1 MGYPRPT
8 ASVKGKMK
16 AYDDDEIGDED
27 CPRVVD
33 DSDAASNFSFDA
45 IPREPLTHTI
55 PGCTGDSTSY
65 NVAANL
71 SELFEQSVAVPVF
84 TSSLQEHFGPLDT
97 DFLTPLV
104 TSNAT
109 NRSTSTDPQPRY
121 HLTESSVRRYS
132 NDSMSV
138 FSWEDPAP
146 KPRYYAQAL
155 SPEDTQSLSQG
166 EKNHNLQEWSVTRL
180 IIHHDQRKAL
190 IPQVMPIEE
199 KMSALAEIDHEMQ
212 QSQRAVA
219 NTKEKV
225 RNKLHIPR
233 IRKTTDNTKDEEHSR
248 TQFWQSSQ
256 STYDLRSSM
265 LPPPL
270 PRSTPTAQPEQYE
283 EPRNRRYSH
292 ARAASSGDYFYQP
305 SSPRTSA
312 YNTRRISSLAT
323 SSGPSSSS
331 SSNHVRSPLNQ
342 EVQFRADPATTFDSF
357 LVPHKSGRGEVLAES
372 KNAKKV
378 ETPTASLS
386 PTPKALA
393 KVRRLTKMPSMP
405 LLRKRSSGS

>member
-8 ASVKGKMK
+8 ASAKGKMK
-16 AYDDDEIGDED
+16 ACDDEIGDEN

-33 DSDAASNFSFDA
+33 DSDAASDFSFDA

-55 PGCTGDSTSY
+55 PGCTEDSTSY

-71 SELFEQSVAVPVF
+71 SEPFEQPVAVPVF
-84 TSSLQEHFGPLDT
+84 TSSLQEHFDPLHT
-97 DFLTPLV
+97 DFLTPFV
-104 TSNAT
+104 TSNAP
-109 NRSTSTDPQPRY
+109 NRSPSTSPQPRY
-121 HLTESSVRRYS
+121 RLTDSSAHRYS
-132 NDSMSV
+132 SDSMSLY
-138 FSWEDPAP
+138 SWEQPAP

-155 SPEDTQSLSQG
+155 SVEDLKALARG
-166 EKNHNLQEWSVTRL
+166 EKNHNLQEWSDERL
-180 IIHHDQRKAL
+180 FTHHGDRRGL
-190 IPQVMPIEE
+190 IPQAMPLEE

-219 NTKEKV
+219 KTKEKV
-225 RNKLHIPR
+225 RTKLHIPR
-233 IRKTTDNTKDEEHSR
+233 IKKTTDNAKDEEHVR
-248 TQFWQSSQ
+248 TQFWQSSP
-256 STYDLRSSM
+256 TYDFRSSM

-270 PRSTPTAQPEQYE
+270 PRSTPTAQPEEYE

-305 SSPRTSA
+305 SSSRTSA
-312 YNTRRISSLAT
+312 YNTRRISPLA
-323 SSGPSSSS
+323 SPSGPSSSS

-342 EVQFRADPATTFDSF
+342 EVLFRADPATTFGSF
-357 LVPHKSGRGEVLAES
+357 LVPHKSGTGEVLAES
-372 KNAKKV
+372 KNAKKDK
-378 ETPTASLS
+378 TPTASLS
-386 PTPKALA
+386 PSPKALA

>member
-8 ASVKGKMK
+8 ASAKGKMK
-16 AYDDDEIGDED
+16 ACDDEIGDEN

-33 DSDAASNFSFDA
+33 DSDAASDFSFDA

-55 PGCTGDSTSY
+55 PGCTEDSTSY

-71 SELFEQSVAVPVF
+71 SEPFEQPVAVPVF

-97 DFLTPLV
+97 DFLTPVV

-109 NRSTSTDPQPRY
+109 NRSTSTNPQPRY
-121 HLTESSVRRYS
+121 RLTESSARRHS
-132 NDSMSV
+132 VDSMSLY
-138 FSWEDPAP
+138 SWEQPAP

-155 SPEDTQSLSQG
+155 SEEDLKALARG
-166 EKNHNLQEWSVTRL
+166 EKNHNLQEWSDERL
-180 IIHHDQRKAL
+180 FTHHGDRRGL
-190 IPQVMPIEE
+190 IPQAMPLEE
-199 KMSALAEIDHEMQ
+199 KMIALAEIDHEMQ
-212 QSQRAVA
+212 QSQPAVA
-219 NTKEKV
+219 KTKEKV
-225 RNKLHIPR
+225 RNKLHTPR
-233 IRKTTDNTKDEEHSR
+233 IRKTTDNKKDEEHSR

-270 PRSTPTAQPEQYE
+270 PRSTPTAQPDEYE

-305 SSPRTSA
+305 SSPRAST
-312 YNTRRISSLAT
+312 YNTRRISPLA
-323 SSGPSSSS
+323 SPSGPSSSS

-342 EVQFRADPATTFDSF
+342 EVLFRADPATTFDSF
-357 LVPHKSGRGEVLAES
+357 LVPNKSGTGVVLAES
-372 KNAKKV
+372 KNAMKNK
-378 ETPTASLS
+378 TPTASLS
-386 PTPKALA
+386 PSPKALA

-405 LLRKRSSGS
+405 LLRKRSNGS